1 VGETKALV
9 VARHNGWG
17 RFMRNRQG
25 RELDIGQPPRGHGCP
40 PIGVPVGNRVNGSFF
55 TFFG

>member
-17 RFMRNRQG
+17 RFMRNRAG
-25 RELDIGQPPRGHGCP
+25 RDLDI
-40 PIGVPVGNRVNGSFF
+40 
-55 TFFG
+55 